1 MIMEKDEKEIIT
13 DEVIDNNTEL
23 DDTVE
28 EPTEDETL
36 AQTDEVIPAP
46 EEPVLP
52 EIPVDT
58 IPASENPDVTYANP
72 AEDTLAQ
79 TDEVMPVPED
89 PMDAPLPLPGEEQ
102 VEDIPIPAPV
112 DVDTPLSVENP
123 EGIVGPGPEAV
134 DVPVETPEPECP
146 NCDGE
151 GCPTPC
157 VQGDGLSVGQ
167 IFGTFQ
173 EAVTIIWAYHLKT
186 RKYSAHMAL
195 NEFYEKALDI
205 VDDIIETYQGIHGI
219 VEEPFTNNLCADGTS
234 EVEYLNNLRAFVENN
249 KFVLGTDSEIGSVV
263 DDFLGLIDT
272 TLYKLT
278 SFTESNVK
286 SFDEFV
292 YEDYVKESSGWD
304 EEEEEEDED
313 EYDKWNPKLKKGIT
327 YCDELEKLIDKYG
340 GIRYHARSLD
350 LQALT
355 RENIENDYV
364 LDGLDYKEWSS
375 TMSKYGI
382 PVTYEL
388 FQAIAFEKDHVLRR
402 KQRLSFKEI
411 SKIFSEKMADD
422 EFFEIFMDYLKKGG
436 DKEGK
441 E

>member
-1 MIMEKDEKEIIT
+1 MEKDEKEII
-13 DEVIDNNTEL
+13 DSGVVDNNTEL
-23 DDTVE
+23 DDTVV

-46 EEPVLP
+46 DEEPAPSP
-52 EIPVDT
+52 ELAPAEDL
-58 IPASENPDVTYANP
+58 IPASENPDIPSV
-72 AEDTLAQ
+72 EDETLAQ
-79 TDEVMPVPED
+79 TDEVIP
-89 PMDAPLPLPGEEQ
+89 APIDLPGEEP
-102 VEDIPIPAPV
+102 VEDILPVEDIIPAPDDTPVEEPVEEPVTPPEDIPIPAPV

-123 EGIVGPGPEAV
+123 EGIVNPGPDAV
-134 DVPVETPEPECP
+134 DVPVETPVPECP

-278 SFTESNVK
+278 SFTEHAVK
-286 SFDEFV
+286 SFNEFV
-292 YEDYVKESSGWD
+292 YEDYVKEGCGCHKED
-304 EEEEEEDED
+304 DDANEEEEEE
-313 EYDKWNPKLKKGIT
+313 
-327 YCDELEKLIDKYG
+327 
-340 GIRYHARSLD
+340 
-350 LQALT
+350 
-355 RENIENDYV
+355 
-364 LDGLDYKEWSS
+364 
-375 TMSKYGI
+375 
-382 PVTYEL
+382 
-388 FQAIAFEKDHVLRR
+388 
-402 KQRLSFKEI
+402 
-411 SKIFSEKMADD
+411 
-422 EFFEIFMDYLKKGG
+422 
-436 DKEGK
+436 
-441 E
+441 